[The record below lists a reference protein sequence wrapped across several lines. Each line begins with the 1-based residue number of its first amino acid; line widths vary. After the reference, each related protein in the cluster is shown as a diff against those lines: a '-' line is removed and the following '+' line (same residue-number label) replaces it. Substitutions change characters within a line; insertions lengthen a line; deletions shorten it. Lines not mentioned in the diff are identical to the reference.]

1 MPDPYPPGS
10 HVFVDESKARGYYVA
25 ASVVAAAEVNTVRRA
40 VAELRR
46 PGQRRVH
53 FKSESDSTRKA
64 FISSVARM
72 EISAVVY
79 MAQGPDRL
87 ARPQCLRA
95 LVADA
100 GFSGAGRL
108 VLERDESVEAADR
121 RVIAEELRRIGAQ
134 VDYRHCQAYEEPML
148 WVSDAVAWCFQKGGA
163 WRAAI
168 SPIVADVR
176 HLPV

>member
-1 MPDPYPPGS
+1 
-10 HVFVDESKARGYYVA
+10 
-25 ASVVAAAEVNTVRRA
+25 
-40 VAELRR
+40 
-46 PGQRRVH
+46 
-53 FKSESDSTRKA
+53 
-64 FISSVARM
+64 
-72 EISAVVY
+72 

-87 ARPQCLRA
+87 VRPQCLRA